1 MYSTGIISVS
11 GVMAEY
17 KYEKFFKRKYHW
29 IRISNIFIPRLLNE
43 YKYQIYSFLETWPN
57 KIIEFIKYKHLMTPL
72 PHKVNCQ
79 NPNPTQ
85 PQLNLSWVWHENDL
99 TTPPTTTHHPPQTQC
114 RQYLSCYWPDF
125 DETLKVA
132 SWEHLEQ
139 IPTIKLTF
147 VQATFVLAT
156 FVHIRNISA
165 VTDLILMKL

>member
-1 MYSTGIISVS
+1 MD
-11 GVMAEY
+11 
-17 KYEKFFKRKYHW
+17 FL
-29 IRISNIFIPRLLNE
+29 NIGTDSLSPFVGHLYYCFPKLGRLT
-43 YKYQIYSFLETWPN
+43 FCAAHAAP
-57 KIIEFIKYKHLMTPL
+57 IEFIHSAWLRFVCWCCGCVVRPPYCVVTTPL
-72 PHKVNCQ
+72 NHNS
-79 NPNPTQ
+79 TQ
-85 PQLNLSWVWHENDL
+85 KLGL
-99 TTPPTTTHHPPQTQC
+99 TKKWLYTTTHHHHHHPPQTQC

-125 DETLKVA
+125 DKTSKVA

>member
-1 MYSTGIISVS
+1 M
-11 GVMAEY
+11 
-17 KYEKFFKRKYHW
+17 K
-29 IRISNIFIPRLLNE
+29 
-43 YKYQIYSFLETWPN
+43 
-57 KIIEFIKYKHLMTPL
+57 MTL
-72 PHKVNCQ
+72 H
-79 NPNPTQ
+79 
-85 PQLNLSWVWHENDL
+85 H
-99 TTPPTTTHHPPQTQC
+99 HHPPQTQC

-165 VTDLILMKL
+165 VNDLILMKL